1 MAKIKNNGKSDYLG
15 MIVNDSFLEGQLELY
30 KIEFSETGNNKYLDV
45 MNRLNI
51 TLETINKMDEIIQKL
66 SIENKELKK

>member
-1 MAKIKNNGKSDYLG
+1 MSYLLEVQELKSF
-15 MIVNDSFLEGQLELY
+15 INGQLELY

-66 SIENKELKK
+66 SIENKELKKWNY

>member
-1 MAKIKNNGKSDYLG
+1 MSYLLEVQELKSF
-15 MIVNDSFLEGQLELY
+15 INGQLELY